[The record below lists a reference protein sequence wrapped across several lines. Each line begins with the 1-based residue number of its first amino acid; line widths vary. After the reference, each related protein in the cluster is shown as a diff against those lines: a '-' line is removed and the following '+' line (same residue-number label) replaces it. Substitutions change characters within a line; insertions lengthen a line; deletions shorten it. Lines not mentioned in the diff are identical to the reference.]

1 MAMDEKQSGLYVD
14 LASDFTRQAE
24 VLPGRAPP
32 GTSGT
37 RSRLAG
43 LGFGFWLAVAWIV
56 GITLLA
62 IFANLLPLPNPNTAS
77 SSCLTVV
84 PGAGPGPGHIL
95 GCDGNSRD
103 VLSRVIY
110 GARVSLVVGFASIS
124 IGLLIGGTL
133 GLIAGFFR
141 GPFDEVMNVLVEQLS
156 RLPLPG
162 ARTGRCRL
170 SGQLALQRDP
180 DHRHLG
186 LAAVVQ
192 SRASVHDRVQRA

>member
-1 MAMDEKQSGLYVD
+1 MPEPPADDPVPFSVLPPPDEPAGGFESESSLLTRAGTPSGVDLLGGTMAMDEKQSGLYVD

-37 RSRLAG
+37 RSRLGG

-110 GARVSLVVGFASIS
+110 GARVSLIVGFASIS
-124 IGLLIGGTL
+124 IGLLIGPPT
-133 GLIAGFFR
+133 
-141 GPFDEVMNVLVEQLS
+141 
-156 RLPLPG
+156 
-162 ARTGRCRL
+162 
-170 SGQLALQRDP
+170 
-180 DHRHLG
+180 
-186 LAAVVQ
+186 
-192 SRASVHDRVQRA
+192 